1 MKETV
6 PDADDSTLP
15 KELTAMFQP
24 LYCKLCTAQ
33 LSSNIMAKIHYKS
46 KNHEKNIRKFL
57 IDYSERT
64 GEPLHKR
71 AKADNSSKSEVGTIK
86 ICVEVLEHFN

>member
-1 MKETV
+1 MFILFIVKETV
-6 PDADDSTLP
+6 PDAEDPTLP

-33 LSSNIMAKIHYKS
+33 LSSNVMARTHYKS
-46 KNHEKNIRKFL
+46 KNHEKNLRKYL
-57 IDYSERT
+57 IDYAGRT

-71 AKADNSSKSEVGTIK
+71 AKISATPKSEVAI
-86 ICVEVLEHFN
+86 LHFC

>member
-1 MKETV
+1 
-6 PDADDSTLP
+6 
-15 KELTAMFQP
+15 MFQP
-24 LYCKLCTAQ
+24 LYCKLCSAQ

-57 IDYSERT
+57 VDHSQKT

-71 AKADNSSKSEVGTIK
+71 AKVTSSQKSEVNIY
-86 ICVEVLEHFN
+86 ILFSS

>member
-1 MKETV
+1 MKETI
-6 PDADDSTLP
+6 PDAEDPTLP

-46 KNHEKNIRKFL
+46 KNHEKNIRKYL
-57 IDYSERT
+57 IDYASKT
-64 GEPLHKR
+64 GKPLHKR
-71 AKADNSSKSEVGTIK
+71 AKISTSSKSEVRILK
-86 ICVEVLEHFN
+86 FHNII